1 MRMSPIIRFDQFIL
15 HSDDEKSTSFQ
26 IRKALGEYS
35 IADVEIFEAK
45 TCTSII
51 SLLTNKIIS
60 LSEPSISNKQ
70 VIFKATI
77 QGTFKEIIDVEN
89 KLNKLLRIDTSLFTP
104 LISSSQRFHDSINIE
119 KTNYSV
125 AFVLLIFSL
134 ESIPNILYEQKKHWA
149 KRKKL
154 VRFVEKYVKNER
166 FTKEEIRQLDFQGKQ
181 KNIDLVFR
189 ELLSQS
195 YQFRCDYVHDG
206 KMLPTLSKTANRLS
220 MAFIS
225 NDQVSLFPSYNWLR
239 RITNLALVNFL
250 NQEKCKGR
258 NSLSQYFHSY
268 EIAKFKAKRAF
279 PKGQK
284 LDENYVYL
292 QQLTDDFFKFRKRL

>member
-1 MRMSPIIRFDQFIL
+1 MSPIIRFDQFIL
-15 HSDDEKSTSFQ
+15 HSDDEKSSSFQ
-26 IRKALGEYS
+26 IRKALGKYS
-35 IADVEIFEAK
+35 FAEVEIFETK
-45 TCTSII
+45 TCISII

-70 VIFKATI
+70 VIFKATFK
-77 QGTFKEIIDVEN
+77 GTFKEIIDAEN

-104 LISSSQRFHDSINIE
+104 LITSSQRFHDSITLE

-134 ESIPNILYEQKKHWA
+134 EGISNILYEQKKHWT

-154 VRFVEKYVKNER
+154 VRFVEKHVKNER
-166 FTKEEIRQLDFQGKQ
+166 FTKAEIRQLDFQGKQ

-195 YQFRCDYVHDG
+195 YQYRCDYVHDG
-206 KMLPTLSKTANRLS
+206 KMLPTLSKTADRLS

-225 NDQVSLFPSYNWLR
+225 NDQISVFPSYSWLR

-250 NQEKCKGR
+250 NQEHEGR

-292 QQLTDDFFKFRKRL
+292 QRLTDDFFEFRKRL

>member
-15 HSDDEKSTSFQ
+15 HSDDEKSSSFQ
-26 IRKALGEYS
+26 IRKALGEDS
-35 IADVEIFEAK
+35 FADVEIFEAK

-70 VIFKATI
+70 AIFKATI

-104 LISSSQRFHDSINIE
+104 LISSSQRFHDSISLE

-125 AFVLLIFSL
+125 ASVLLIFSL
-134 ESIPNILYEQKKHWA
+134 EGISNILYEQKKHWA

-195 YQFRCDYVHDG
+195 YQYRCDYVHDG
-206 KMLPTLSKTANRLS
+206 KRLPTLSKTANRLS

-225 NDQVSLFPSYNWLR
+225 NDQISVFPSYNWLR

-250 NQEKCKGR
+250 NQEEHKGR

>member
-1 MRMSPIIRFDQFIL
+1 MSPVIRFDQFTL
-15 HSDDEKSTSFQ
+15 HSDDENSSLFQ

-35 IADVEIFEAK
+35 FADVEIFEAK

-51 SLLTNKIIS
+51 SLLTNKIVS
-60 LSEPSISNKQ
+60 LSERSISNKQ

-77 QGTFKEIIDVEN
+77 QGTFKEIIDVED

-104 LISSSQRFHDSINIE
+104 LISSSQRFHDSINLG
-119 KTNYSV
+119 KANYSV

-134 ESIPNILYEQKKHWA
+134 EGISNILYKDKHWS

-195 YQFRCDYVHDG
+195 YQYRCDYVHDG
-206 KMLPTLSKTANRLS
+206 KMLPTLSKTASRLS

-225 NDQVSLFPSYNWLR
+225 NDQISVFPSYNWLR

-250 NQEKCKGR
+250 NQEEHKGR

-268 EIAKFKAKRAF
+268 EIARFKAKRAF

-292 QQLTDDFFKFRKRL
+292 QQLTDDFFKSRKRL